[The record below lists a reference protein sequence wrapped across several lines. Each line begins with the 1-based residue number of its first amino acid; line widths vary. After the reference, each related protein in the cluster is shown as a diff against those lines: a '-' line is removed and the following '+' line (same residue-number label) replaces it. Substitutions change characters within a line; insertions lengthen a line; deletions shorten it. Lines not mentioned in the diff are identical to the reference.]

1 MSNDSD
7 SSTTTTDDQKVVKII
22 ELVSEAKELARTLT
36 PTEGQIPDRVLD
48 AAGCIAELTMRLAM
62 LYMPADRRTR
72 ARRLGYGLAT
82 IDLNDA
88 LTIAWESAC
97 VSGEPLREVLARVLS
112 DDHWSTFDRH
122 PSITEEQERAMC
134 MEVLE
139 LSAAGA
145 LESKPYPGDTDSDSE
160 VSP

>member
-36 PTEGQIPDRVLD
+36 PTEG
-48 AAGCIAELTMRLAM
+48 
-62 LYMPADRRTR
+62 
-72 ARRLGYGLAT
+72 
-82 IDLNDA
+82 
-88 LTIAWESAC
+88 
-97 VSGEPLREVLARVLS
+97 
-112 DDHWSTFDRH
+112 
-122 PSITEEQERAMC
+122 
-134 MEVLE
+134 
-139 LSAAGA
+139 AAGA